1 MVRLVRHYTF
11 DGRIVQGEEYSFDL
25 DTSEMG
31 ASKSWLGLA
40 AYLKGRVA
48 AIFECGIIDS
58 AGVARDFEVDSADLM
73 RSRICW

>member
-11 DGRIVQGEEYSFDL
+11 DGRIVQGEEYSFD
-25 DTSEMG
+25 
-31 ASKSWLGLA
+31 
-40 AYLKGRVA
+40 LKGRVA